1 MTFLGVLRGET
12 MKISDNVIERRI
24 QAVEAVRRRSKERQR
39 VIDELDVK
47 PHIARVYHELHDDIA
62 RGNHEFINLPG
73 GRGSC
78 KSSFCALEIIH
89 GIMKDTTGHSN
100 AIVFR
105 LYGNTLRE
113 SVFSQIAWAIDELGV
128 AHLWRGSVSPMV
140 YTYIPTGQQIFFRG
154 LNDASR
160 LKSIKPRNG
169 TFKFVWFEEFSEL
182 PGPNFTRNVLQSVM
196 RGGDTF
202 TVFRSFNPPISANNW
217 ANVFIREP
225 NERATTLQTD
235 YTMIP
240 PEWLGEAFLYE
251 AQRLKEVNPQ
261 AFEHEYMGIPT
272 GTGGEVFPNL
282 EIREIT
288 DAEISNMGYIYQG
301 LDFGFAQDP
310 AAFLRVSYD
319 RKHDTIYFLDEIY
332 KRGLSNAQLAEEIKA
347 KGYHKDRRGGYV
359 SPVFGVMSAEG
370 QQIIIAD
377 CAEPKSIQ
385 DLRDNGLKVIGCH
398 KEPGCVEYR
407 VKWLQ
412 HRRIVIDPA
421 RTPNAYREFVNYE
434 YMTDKDG
441 NFLSRLPDKE
451 NHQVDSL
458 AYALDK
464 LIYHQRGLSA

>member
-1 MTFLGVLRGET
+1 MYYDQL
-12 MKISDNVIERRI
+12 MRR
-24 QAVEAVRRRSKERQR
+24 AKAARATKDRQR
-39 VIDELDVK
+39 AALAVLDAIDITQ
-47 PHIARVYHELHDDIA
+47 HIAAVYKPLHDDIEA
-62 RGNHEFINLPG
+62 AAHTTYNLPG

-78 KSSFCALEIIH
+78 KSSFVSLEIVN

-113 SVFSQIAWAIDELGV
+113 SVFSQIAWAIDTLGV
-128 AHLWRGSVSPMV
+128 NHLWKSRLSPMQWT
-140 YTYIPTGQQIFFRG
+140 YTPTGAQIIFRG
-154 LNDASR
+154 LDDPSK
-160 LKSIKPRNG
+160 LKSIKPTRG
-169 TFKFVWFEEFSEL
+169 VFRYIWFEEFSEL
-182 PGPNFTRNVLQSVM
+182 PGPNFTRNVMQSVQ

-217 ANVFIREP
+217 ANVFIKEP
-225 NERATTLQTD
+225 DERATTLQTD

-301 LDFGFAQDP
+301 LDFGFAVDP

-319 RKHDTIYFLDEIY
+319 RKHDTVYFLDEIF
-332 KRGLSNAQLAEEIKA
+332 KRGLSNAQLADEIKA

-370 QQIIIAD
+370 QQLITAD
-377 CAEPKSIQ
+377 CAEPKSIA
-385 DLRDNGLKVIGCH
+385 DMRAAGLKCTGCH

-441 NFLSRLPDKE
+441 NFLSRLPDKD
-451 NHQVDSL
+451 NHTIDAA
-458 AYALDK
+458 AYALDR
-464 LIYHQRGLSA
+464 LIYYQRGLSA

>member
-1 MTFLGVLRGET
+1 MNSAVLRQLSEL
-12 MKISDNVIERRI
+12 
-24 QAVEAVRRRSKERQR
+24 QKEVKNRKDAKA
-39 VIDELDVK
+39 VIDALDVTQ
-47 PHIARVYHELHDDIA
+47 HIAPVYLPLHEDIKA
-62 RGNHEFINLPG
+62 AAHQYINLPG
-73 GRGSC
+73 GRGSG

-113 SVFSQIAWAIDELGV
+113 SVFSQIAWAIDTLGV
-128 AHLWRGSVSPMV
+128 NHLWKSRLSPMQWT
-140 YTYIPTGQQIFFRG
+140 YTPTGAQIIFRG
-154 LNDASR
+154 LDDPSK
-160 LKSIKPRNG
+160 LKSIKPTRG
-169 TFKFVWFEEFSEL
+169 VFRYIWFEEFSEL

-251 AQRLKEVNPQ
+251 AQRLKEVNPK